1 MFPYSPIP
9 EEPATNPI
17 REGYKSKL
25 NARDYNAGETELFV
39 SVYEVLIGDWGGER
53 EREGVHVC
61 IMCAWREERE
71 GACVHHVYMGE
82 REREGACVHHVCMER
97 EREREGACVHH
108 VCIMCVCVCAIKCI

>member
-39 SVYEVLIGDWGGER
+39 SVYEVLICDWFGGER
-53 EREGVHVC
+53 ERVHVC
-61 IMCAWREERE
+61 SMCAS
-71 GACVHHVYMGE
+71 
-82 REREGACVHHVCMER
+82 
-97 EREREGACVHH
+97 
-108 VCIMCVCVCAIKCI
+108 CVCVCYKVYLILECYSW

>member
-39 SVYEVLIGDWGGER
+39 SVYEVLIGDWFGGER
-53 EREGVHVC
+53 ESACVQHVC
-61 IMCAWREERE
+61 
-71 GACVHHVYMGE
+71 V
-82 REREGACVHHVCMER
+82 
-97 EREREGACVHH
+97 
-108 VCIMCVCVCAIKCI
+108 MCVCYKVYLILECYS